1 MIASEIMVGEHRT
14 GVYAKTSV
22 GRLSREHRGAT
33 RARQGR
39 VRNTAMYAT
48 LASNYF
54 GGLRA
59 FGERE
64 TGTVTVEFI
73 LWMPV
78 LLLILAFTAD
88 ACQLYQ
94 VQADMWNVA
103 SDTARRMATGE
114 LVATTATT
122 GTAQSYAATQLLY
135 PNLPYTYNFVEGSMT
150 STPPVDDVAEIT
162 VPMASASVFGI
173 LAVYGSFT
181 GASIDVKVTMRA
193 EQ

>member
-1 MIASEIMVGEHRT
+1 
-14 GVYAKTSV
+14 
-22 GRLSREHRGAT
+22 
-33 RARQGR
+33 
-39 VRNTAMYAT
+39 MYAT